1 MKNLWLSGSVN
12 SGKTTVAKILS
23 KRLKM
28 MVVELDSLSGFVD
41 QFMEFKDYLNLNY
54 EIVSDIVA
62 AYNRRGYGVIVV
74 YPISEKRALESG
86 LSSMFTFFTIDPG
99 LENALKDRGERKLND
114 WERERITTQYQNSVH
129 DLSFGTRIDT
139 SVLGPEETA
148 SIIETYIS

>member
-129 DLSFGTRIDT
+129 D
-139 SVLGPEETA
+139 
-148 SIIETYIS
+148 